1 MCKDLFV
8 NNNYVLVL
16 PKEDIDDLTINSFYS
31 TYSHDGRL
39 ILVSKQRSAEYL
51 IKNGLKGHDAY
62 KDVDFIMLS
71 KSDAQNI
78 VDMLNEAIL
87 KLEDENHKDDI
98 GVFGDKAISYE
109 RLIDR
114 LDGLLYKV
122 DKQERESTKNN

>member
-1 MCKDLFV
+1 MCKDSFA

-16 PKEDIDDLTINSFYS
+16 PKEDINDSTINSFHS

-39 ILVSKQRSAEYL
+39 ILVSEPRSTEYL
-51 IKNGLKGHDAY
+51 IKNGLKGNDAY
-62 KDVDFIMLS
+62 KDADFIILS

-122 DKQERESTKNN
+122 DKQERESTRK